1 MNSTR
6 RTFMKALG
14 IGTASFTLPSYVH
27 GREDSRQ
34 NHRPNMILI
43 LTDDHRFDAMG
54 FIGHPF
60 LETPHMDRILE
71 TRVIDEQV
79 ASNHC
84 PVLRCLNY
92 CRMAKIQGTDHGN
105 NPKPLKPRP
114 WR

>member
-6 RTFMKALG
+6 RKFMKKISIGIVGFALPYSLYG
-14 IGTASFTLPSYVH
+14 G
-27 GREDSRQ
+27 EDSRQ
-34 NHRPNMILI
+34 DHRSNMILI
-43 LTDDHRFDAMG
+43 LADDHRFDAMR
-54 FIGHPF
+54 FMWHPF